1 MTKGFKELL
10 RLAKDRGITTYDQLV
25 NAAHDC
31 QNEITGAD
39 VDSVRRKLQIKM
51 F

>member
-10 RLAKDRGITTYDQLV
+10 RLAKQEKVTTYDQLFNLSQQCV
-25 NAAHDC
+25 
-31 QNEITGAD
+31 NEITGAD
-39 VDSVRRKLQIKM
+39 FDSVRRKLQIKM

>member
-10 RLAKDRGITTYDQLV
+10 RLAKEANVKTYDELQTIAYRCV
-25 NAAHDC
+25 
-31 QNEITGAD
+31 NEITGAD
-39 VDSVRRKLQIKM
+39 FDSVRRKLNIRM